1 MRTIPG
7 MEEHLTPLDKV
18 INDNFLPALF
28 GSRVSSVE
36 RDLFSLPIR
45 AGLGI
50 PKFAEKASQEYST
63 SRTITAPLVAIMTM
77 QGNTLPNEDTIREIK
92 TRQQKQKQIG

>member
-7 MEEHLTPLDKV
+7 MEEQLIPLDKV
-18 INDNFLPALF
+18 INDKFLPALF
-28 GSRVSSVE
+28 GSRISSVE

-45 AGLGI
+45 AGALGI

-63 SRTITAPLVAIMTM
+63 SLTLTAPLVAIMTV
-77 QGNTLPNEDTIREIK
+77 QGNTLPNENTIREIK
-92 TRQQKQKQIG
+92 N

>member
-1 MRTIPG
+1 

-18 INDNFLPALF
+18 INDNFSPALF
-28 GSRVSSVE
+28 GSRISSVE
-36 RDLFSLPIR
+36 RDQFSLPIR
-45 AGLGI
+45 AGGLGI

-63 SRTITAPLVAIMTM
+63 SRTITAPLVAILTM

-92 TRQQKQKQIG
+92 NQATKTKSR